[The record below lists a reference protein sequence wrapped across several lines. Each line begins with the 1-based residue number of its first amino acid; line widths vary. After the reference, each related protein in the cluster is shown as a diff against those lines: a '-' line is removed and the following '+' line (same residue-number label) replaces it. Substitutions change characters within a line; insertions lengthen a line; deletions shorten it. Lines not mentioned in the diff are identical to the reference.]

1 MPSCTL
7 NPASEEVA
15 DFIYRFGS
23 LQNNLRDPQQFPC
36 VDYVSND
43 YAIFYT
49 PLKDALPISLERQP
63 YYSIPGLFT
72 LLDDSAME
80 ASGILAALQTP
91 ALSNMGKGVLIGIV
105 DTGIDYTSPVF
116 RNEDGTTRILGI
128 WDQTLPED
136 TSQPAPGVPDY
147 YPMGGT
153 SYGTEFTR
161 EEINTALASDEPF
174 ALVPSRDT
182 NGHGTYL
189 AGLAAGTAFPLQ
201 NFTGAAPM
209 ADLAVVKLKPAKKYL
224 RDYYLIPENA
234 TAFQENDIMMGIKYL
249 RVTADRFRQPLVIL
263 LGLGSNYGSH
273 TGTSPLSQ
281 VTQNYGGFFG
291 IATVTA
297 AGNETGLAHH
307 YAGRLSADTSYEDV
321 ELRVGEK
328 EAERGFILELWSSAT
343 ELYTVGFV
351 SPGGERINRI
361 PILADNETRI
371 PFLLENTTITV
382 NYELIEAGSGS
393 QLVSMRFEKPS
404 AGIWTI
410 RVYNTQ
416 FLTGE
421 YHMWL
426 PVQGFIS
433 DETVFLR
440 PDPSNTITVPGNSRL
455 PITVGAYDH
464 RNNSIYIHSSRGYTS
479 RDYVKPDLAAP
490 GVEVLGPAVRS
501 VSASGT
507 GFFLSSVS
515 SSTPDTLSQNMPA
528 NVPALSGIPGSPP
541 AFSRRTG
548 TSAAAAI
555 TAGAVANLLSWG
567 IVMGNYPTMSEASVK
582 SYLIRGANRNPAIS
596 YPNREFGY
604 GTLNLL
610 QTFLRLR
617 E

>member
-23 LQNNLRDPQQFPC
+23 LQNNLRDPEQFPC

-49 PLKDALPISLERQP
+49 PLRDALPISLERQP
-63 YYSIPGLFT
+63 YYSIPGLFA

-80 ASGILAALQTP
+80 ASGILAALQAP
-91 ALSNMGKGVLIGIV
+91 ALPNMGKGVLIGIV

-116 RNEDGTTRILGI
+116 RNEDGTTRILGL
-128 WDQTLPED
+128 WDQTLPLD
-136 TSQPAPGVPDY
+136 TSEPAPGVPEY
-147 YPMGGT
+147 YPMGGA

-161 EEINTALASDEPF
+161 EDINAALASNDPF
-174 ALVPSRDT
+174 SLVPSRDT

-291 IATVTA
+291 IATVIA

-307 YAGRLSADTSYEDV
+307 YAGQLSANTSYEDV

-361 PILADNETRI
+361 PILANNETRI

-393 QLVSMRFEKPS
+393 QLVSIRFEKPS

-426 PVQGFIS
+426 PVQSFIS
-433 DETVFLR
+433 DETVFLK

-455 PITVGAYDH
+455 PITVGAYNH
-464 RNNSIYIHSSRGYTS
+464 KNNSIYIHSSRGYTS

-490 GVEVLGPAVRS
+490 GVEVLGPSVRS
-501 VSASGT
+501 TSASDAR
-507 GFFLSSVS
+507 FF
-515 SSTPDTLSQNMPA
+515 T
-528 NVPALSGIPGSPP
+528 
-541 AFSRRTG
+541 RRTG

-567 IVMGNYPTMSEASVK
+567 IVMGNYSTMSEASIK
-582 SYLIRGANRNPAIS
+582 SYLIRGAARNPAIS
-596 YPNREFGY
+596 YPNKEFGY
-604 GTLNLL
+604 GTLDLL